1 MEDKKLS
8 KYYGEIAEKLDEM
21 IPVEWDNI
29 ILYAEETGDVS
40 SASFYYNEKNS
51 KEYCY
56 NSSIPRRYNVSQ
68 QIYKQLWRELISIN
82 KKLQLEF
89 KDNEQN
95 KWYSF
100 TFCLDSNWK
109 FKIKY
114 EYKRNSQIGQL
125 ERRIRWAYD
134 ELGIIPED
142 EYEKELLEEYLKEQG
157 KSL

>member
-56 NSSIPRRYNVSQ
+56 SSS
-68 QIYKQLWRELISIN
+68 
-82 KKLQLEF
+82 
-89 KDNEQN
+89 
-95 KWYSF
+95 
-100 TFCLDSNWK
+100 TC
-109 FKIKY
+109 
-114 EYKRNSQIGQL
+114 EY
-125 ERRIRWAYD
+125 
-134 ELGIIPED
+134 
-142 EYEKELLEEYLKEQG
+142 
-157 KSL
+157 